1 MPSKNGYTLIEL
13 LVVVAIGGIGLAIIF
28 GMENGSNSILPSKQ
42 SCLDA
47 GGKWSEG
54 IQYGRMTQLCT
65 YN

>member
-1 MPSKNGYTLIEL
+1 MKTKNGYTLIEL
-13 LVVVAIGGIGLAIIF
+13 LIVVAIGGIGLAILV
-28 GMENGSNSILPSKQ
+28 GMVNGNSILPSKQ
-42 SCLDA
+42 QCLNA

>member
-1 MPSKNGYTLIEL
+1 MNSKGFTPVEL
-13 LVVVAIGGIGLAIIF
+13 LIVCAIGGIGIGILF
-28 GMENGSNSILPSKQ
+28 GMVTGNSALPSKQ
-42 SCLDA
+42 SCLNA